1 MKNLFILILL
11 ALAAISINAKEAPK
25 ESDYITNPRQLIYDG
40 VRSGEGYFSNDGRYL
55 IFQSERLADN
65 PFYQIFMLDFQ
76 TGDINQISNGIG
88 KTTCSFIQNSN
99 KGKVLYSST
108 YLDPKA
114 KDKQKEEFDLRASGN
129 KRRYSW
135 DYDETMDIFSADFD
149 GKNIKQLTKERGYD
163 AEGSYSPDGKKIVF
177 SSDRNAYTRKL
188 DDKEKKQLE
197 FDPAYFCDLYIMDAD
212 GSNVKQLT
220 DVPGYDG
227 GPFFSPDGKRIIWRR
242 FTTDG
247 MQADIYTMK
256 LDGTDIRRITSFE
269 SMSWAPYFYPT
280 GDYIIFASNK
290 YGFGNFELFIVDK
303 LGEKEPVRVTTTD
316 GFDGLPVFSP
326 DGKKLVWTSSRT
338 NNGKAQLF
346 IADWD
351 NDAAL
356 KALKNAPL
364 RNSDKKVTNTGA
376 IKSEELDAKVKYLSS
391 DELEGRFTGSE
402 GIRLAADYIV
412 SDLEKFDLKP
422 LKGFDNLRIPFDYIS
437 NIDISKNDNFIS
449 AVSSTG
455 KEVKLTPG
463 DNFMP
468 LSSTEN
474 GDFKDGLVFAGFG
487 IKTND
492 DSKLKINSFDGLDI
506 KDKIVM
512 IMDDMP
518 ANLDDAQQKELVRY
532 SSRMYK
538 ILTAREMG
546 AKGIIFI
553 SKRSKITKDREV
565 RMNIKSGM
573 YLAEITQEAAGEL
586 LGTDFS
592 KIVSK
597 LDNYNPHEQS
607 SYDTK
612 IELAGNF
619 KVTKVHS
626 KDNNVIG
633 VVYADNSDEYIVIGG
648 HYDHLGY
655 GEEGSLADDSVRHQI
670 HNGADDNAS
679 GTTVVME
686 LAEYYA
692 QLKKDNPKAIT
703 KNLVFAFWSGE
714 ELGLLGSSEFM
725 EQAEKKGL
733 KFESYLNYDMVGM
746 LKDNKL
752 SMQGAGS
759 AENWRKLIE
768 KKNILAGFNLAVSDD
783 PYLPTDATSFYKKNI
798 PVIAFF
804 TGLHEHYHRP
814 SDDYV
819 NLNIKGM
826 ERIANFSTNII
837 DELLNGKTEIKYK
850 KVDMNTETNVRGF
863 AVYLGTIPDYVAEV
877 EGVKLS
883 GVRGGGPADK
893 AGVRAND
900 IIVHL
905 AGKDIKNIYDYTN
918 ILADLKPGK
927 EYKIEVKRG
936 DKLVTLTVVPGSK

>member
-1 MKNLFILILL
+1 MKKLLL
-11 ALAAISINAKEAPK
+11 AIILTIATINLSAKVEPK
-25 ESDYITNPRQLIYDG
+25 ESDFMTNPRQLIYDG
-40 VRSGEGYFSNDGRYL
+40 VRSGEGYFSHDGRYL
-55 IFQSERLADN
+55 IFQSERLDDN
-65 PFYQIFMLDFQ
+65 PFYQIFMLDFE
-76 TGDINQISNGIG
+76 TGDINQISNGVG
-88 KTTCSFIQNSN
+88 KTTCSYIQNNN
-99 KGKVLYSST
+99 KGRVLYSST
-108 YLDPKA
+108 YLDPNA
-114 KDKQKEEFDLRASGN
+114 KEKQKEEFEMRASGN

-149 GKNIKQLTKERGYD
+149 GKNIKQLTKEKGYD
-163 AEGSYSPDGKKIVF
+163 AEGSYSPDGTKIVF
-177 SSDRNAYTRKL
+177 SSNRNAYNHTL
-188 DDKEKKQLE
+188 TEKEKKQLE
-197 FDPAYFCDLYIMDAD
+197 FDPAYFCELYIMDSD

-220 DVPGYDG
+220 NVDGYDG

-247 MQADIYTMK
+247 MQADVYTMNI
-256 LDGTDIRRITSFE
+256 DGSDVKKITSFE

-303 LGEKEPVRVTTTD
+303 LGTKEPVRITTTD

-326 DGKKLVWTSSRT
+326 DGSKLVWTSSRT

-346 IADWD
+346 IADW
-351 NDAAL
+351 NNEAAL

-364 RNSDKKVTNTGA
+364 RNSEKNIENTGA
-376 IKSEELDAKVKYLSS
+376 IKLEELDSKVKYLSS

-412 SDLEKFDLKP
+412 SDLNKFDLKP
-422 LKGFDNLRIPFDYIS
+422 LKGFDKLRLPFDYIS
-437 NIDISKNDNFIS
+437 DIDIDKKDNYISTKN
-449 AVSSTG
+449 ATG
-455 KEVKLTPG
+455 KEFKLTPG
-463 DNFMP
+463 TDFMP

-474 GDFKDGLVFAGFG
+474 GDFKSDLVFAGFG
-487 IKTND
+487 IKTNN
-492 DSKLKINSFDGLDI
+492 DSELNINSFDGI
-506 KDKIVM
+506 NVKDKIVM

-518 ANLDDAQQKELVRY
+518 ANLDDKQQKGLVRY

-538 ILTAREMG
+538 ILTARELG

-553 SKRSKITKDREV
+553 SKRSKITKEREV

-573 YLAEITQEAAGEL
+573 FLAEVTQDAAGKL
-586 LGTDFS
+586 MGTDFS
-592 KIVSK
+592 KIVTK
-597 LDNYNPHEQS
+597 LDNYNPHES
-607 SYDTK
+607 NSFDTK
-612 IELAGNF
+612 LEITGNL

-626 KDNNVIG
+626 KDNNIVG
-633 VVYADNSDEYIVIGG
+633 VVYADNSDEYIVIGA

-692 QLKKDNPKAIT
+692 QLKKDNPGAIK

-768 KKNILAGFNLAVSDD
+768 KKNILAGFNIAVSDD
-783 PYLPTDATSFYKKNI
+783 PYLPTDATSFYKKNV

-814 SDDYV
+814 SDDYE

-826 ERIANFSTNII
+826 ERIANFSTKII
-837 DELLNGKTEIKYK
+837 DDLLNDKTEIKYK
-850 KVDMNTETNVRGF
+850 KVDMSSETNVRGF

-936 DKLVTLTVVPGSK
+936 DKLVTLTIVPGSK